1 MIHGLNWQSTFT
13 EWGSTMVLIAHL
25 LERAKAR
32 SNIESDYRLAKVLS
46 INSSAIYN
54 YRAGLSFPN
63 DKILTQ
69 LCALSG
75 DDVAVLAAEIQAER
89 SRSEEGKSMW
99 LMIAK
104 RLSGTAS
111 TAVMSVCLAIVLIAG
126 SAREAVASSL
136 PTLKTQLTNSLYIVL
151 SDVLSGTCF
160 LLVRL
165 RCSPR
170 QCWTLFKF
178 GLLLCA

>member
-1 MIHGLNWQSTFT
+1 MLDAIHLYFNFT
-13 EWGSTMVLIAHL
+13 EWGSTMFSIADLI
-25 LERAKAR
+25 ERAKAR
-32 SNIESDYRLAKVLS
+32 ANIDSDYRLSKVIGINQSALGNYKAGRSMPDERVLS
-46 INSSAIYN
+46 
-54 YRAGLSFPN
+54 
-63 DKILTQ
+63 Q

-89 SRSEEGKSMW
+89 SRTDEGKSMW

-126 SAREAVASSL
+126 SARESVASSL
-136 PTLKTQLTNSLYIVL
+136 PTLKTQLSNSLYIVL

-170 QCWTLFKF
+170 QCWNLFKF